1 MAQDNMVLFAQK
13 LKLESKWNELFLEN
27 GGMVT
32 PEMSVLGDEIKQVIR
47 SILKNQESP
56 RNIRDG
62 ENHLYAG

>member
-1 MAQDNMVLFAQK
+1 MAQDNMVLFAKK
-13 LKLESKWNELFLEN
+13 LKLESNWNEKFLEN

-32 PEMSVLGDEIKQVIR
+32 PEMSVLGDEIKTVIR

-62 ENHLYAG
+62 ENHLYAS